1 MDILLPILFVLVI
14 VGAVIW
20 KNKPE
25 WISKVKSWFV
35 E

>member
-1 MDILLPILFVLVI
+1 MEIILPLIFIAII

-25 WISKVKSWFV
+25 WISKVKSWFI

>member
-1 MDILLPILFVLVI
+1 MDVILPLFFVAII

-25 WISKVKSWFV
+25 WVEKIKSWIN
-35 E
+35 

>member
-1 MDILLPILFVLVI
+1 MEVILPLILVAII
-14 VGAVIW
+14 VGAVVW

-25 WISKVKSWFV
+25 WISKVKSWFI

>member
-1 MDILLPILFVLVI
+1 MEIILPLILVAII
-14 VGAVIW
+14 VGAVVW

-25 WISKVKSWFV
+25 WISKVKSWFI